1 MEIRQYLAIVLRWL
15 WLLILGLILGAGI
28 AFGISIQQ
36 DKAYQSSTRVQ
47 VMSAPSSGDSYYSY
61 YNDQMLAKTYA
72 QTLTTQ
78 PMLDGV
84 ESRLGI
90 PVERWQIKVKT
101 VSETQLIDIS
111 VEYANPQF
119 AADIANNL
127 VEVFAEM
134 NNVLQASRFLESEE
148 SLQGQIDQMDDQIQ
162 ALQAQSSAASSA
174 ESEAAIL
181 KAEEEIS
188 RLQGEIINLQT
199 EIDQL
204 TGSGTLD
211 DLSSEQRALLNEKK
225 LQLQQ
230 LQTTYEL
237 FQQIY
242 SNLIVLGNSTGF
254 TDGGTSANDK
264 LQSTLALYE
273 QIRANLLASYEDVR
287 LARLNSTSNI
297 VQIEPAVPNYTPIR
311 PQTARNTAMGG
322 AVGLLLAAMIIFLI
336 EYLDDT
342 LKSSDQIVEKFG
354 LPVIGYIADME
365 HEPQTPYVAE
375 NPRSPVSESFR
386 TLRTNLEFAAV
397 DTPLKTLL
405 IVSANPAEGKS
416 TIAVNLAVTIAQGGK
431 HVLLIDADLRRP
443 RIHKFFSL
451 SNRVGLSDYF
461 RNSAALADIIQQ
473 WKDPNLAIITSGGIP
488 PNPADLLASK
498 KMVSV
503 LDAGKNTA
511 DIVIVDA
518 PPFLVADASILASH
532 VDGVLLVVYP
542 GKTPLDAI
550 QNTLEQMNR
559 AGAHIVGVVM
569 NRISR
574 NRGYYGGYRYYS
586 PYYQGQYH
594 YGVEGDSRKS
604 KKLPLRARLK
614 KAFGKPKSTPEQDQ

>member
-1 MEIRQYLAIVLRWL
+1 
-15 WLLILGLILGAGI
+15 
-28 AFGISIQQ
+28 
-36 DKAYQSSTRVQ
+36 
-47 VMSAPSSGDSYYSY
+47 
-61 YNDQMLAKTYA
+61 MLAKTYA

-84 ESRLGI
+84 QERLGI
-90 PVERWQIKVKT
+90 PVYRSQIRVKT

-111 VEYANPQF
+111 VEYSNPQF

-134 NNVLQASRFLESEE
+134 NNELQASRFLESEQ
-148 SLQGQIDQMDDQIQ
+148 SLQGQISQVDSQIQ

-174 ESEAAIL
+174 ESEAAIA
-181 KAEEEIS
+181 KAEAEIS
-188 RLQGEIINLQT
+188 RLQTEIIALQT
-199 EIDQL
+199 EIDGL
-204 TGSGTLD
+204 TENFE
-211 DLSSEQRALLNEKK
+211 DLSASERSLLNTKK
-225 LQLQQ
+225 LQLEQ
-230 LQTTYEL
+230 LQTTYNL

-242 SNLIVLGNSTGF
+242 SNLVVLGNAAGY
-254 TDGGTSANDK
+254 TDGTTSANDK

-297 VQIEPAVPNYTPIR
+297 VQIEPAVANYTPIR

-322 AVGLLLAAMIIFLI
+322 AVGLLLAAMIVFLI

-342 LKSSDQIVEKFG
+342 LKSADQITGKFG
-354 LPVIGYIADME
+354 LPVIGYIAELE
-365 HEPQTPYVAE
+365 HNRDAPYVAE
-375 NPRSPVSESFR
+375 NPRSPISESFR

-397 DTPLKTLL
+397 DTPLKTILV
-405 IVSANPAEGKS
+405 VSANPSEGKS
-416 TIAVNLAVTIAQGGK
+416 TVAVNLAVTIAQGGK

-443 RIHKFFSL
+443 RIHKFFNL
-451 SNRVGLSDYF
+451 PNRVGLSDYF
-461 RNSAALADIIQQ
+461 RNSATLADILQQ

-498 KMVSV
+498 KMIS
-503 LDAGKNTA
+503 LLEASKKTA

-532 VDGVLLVVYP
+532 VDGVILIVHP
-542 GKTPLDAI
+542 GKTPLEAI
-550 QNTLEQMNR
+550 EITLEQMNR
-559 AGAHIVGVVM
+559 AGAHIIGVVM

-574 NRGYYGGYRYYS
+574 SRGYYGGYRYNS
-586 PYYQGQYH
+586 PYYNH
-594 YGVEGDSRKS
+594 YSLDAGKAR
-604 KKLPLRARLK
+604 KLPLRTRLK
-614 KAFGKPKSTPEQDQ
+614 KAFSKPKVSDEED